1 MYFLIVN
8 IDNRQYKTFH
18 IPQMFLIKAP
28 GKNQAHGNLNKDLT
42 GTLEKYFGALP
53 SGFVIFSNAKYDK
66 KKERRKTIS
75 EIGMVLMSK
84 TGV

>member
-8 IDNRQYKTFH
+8 IDNRQYKTSH
-18 IPQMFLIKAP
+18 IPQLFLIQAP
-28 GKNQAHGNLNKDLT
+28 GKNQAHSSLNKELT

-53 SGFVIFSNAKYDK
+53 SGFVIFSNAEYDK
-66 KKERRKTIS
+66 KRERKKTIS

>member
-8 IDNRQYKTFH
+8 IDNRQYKTSH
-18 IPQMFLIKAP
+18 IPQLFLIQAP
-28 GKNQAHGNLNKDLT
+28 GKNQAHRNLNKELT
-42 GTLEKYFGALP
+42 GTLENILERCLLDLSYFQTRNT
-53 SGFVIFSNAKYDK
+53 IK
-66 KKERRKTIS
+66 KKERKKTIS

>member
-42 GTLEKYFGALP
+42 GTLEK
-53 SGFVIFSNAKYDK
+53 IFWSAAFWICHIFK
-66 KKERRKTIS
+66 RGIR
-75 EIGMVLMSK
+75 
-84 TGV
+84 